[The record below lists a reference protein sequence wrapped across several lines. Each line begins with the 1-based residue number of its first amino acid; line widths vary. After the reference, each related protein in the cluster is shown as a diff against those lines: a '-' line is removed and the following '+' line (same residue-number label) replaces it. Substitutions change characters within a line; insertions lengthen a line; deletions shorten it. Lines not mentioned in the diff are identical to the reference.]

1 MTLSPIA
8 SAARRHPQLAA
19 GLIVVF
25 VVLAFG
31 PVGTLF
37 VDTDLSRVGAA
48 EPNLSPSLEHL
59 LGTDAAGRDLL
70 AVMVAGT
77 PLTLRVGFLAGA
89 VGLGIGIILGFL
101 AGYFGGLVDTLIRG
115 AADVLLTV
123 PGLLFLVVLAT
134 SLRTAVTVDMMALVV
149 ASLAWM
155 LPTRTIRSQVLSMRE
170 RAYVQVARLS
180 GMRDLEIIARE
191 LLPNLLPYLAASFVS
206 AVGAA
211 VLASI
216 GLEALGLGPQNEPT
230 LGMTIYWALYYTSL
244 LRGMWWWWA
253 PPIAMIVLIFHRL
266 VPRLYG
272 IGPHRQSAYMEGL
285 VVSRVVLRVQDLRV
299 HYHTPRGPVRAVESV
314 GFELRAGERLGLV
327 GESGSGKS
335 TTAMALMQLIRPP
348 GRIEGGRVDLDEL
361 ELLSLSEEEM
371 RAVRFSRISLIPQG
385 VMNSLNPVMR
395 VGAQI
400 ADTIEAHEER
410 PDREALQERVRSLL
424 ALVELDPATARM
436 YPHELSGGM
445 KQRIGMAIAV
455 ALRPQVIIA
464 DEPTSALDVV
474 VQKRV
479 MDTLFR
485 VQQELDAAV
494 ILVGHDMGLMA
505 QCVDRIGVMYAG
517 RLAELGPVQS
527 LLEEPLHPYTRML
540 VESLPSLERKGVF
553 RGIPGLPPSLLEPP
567 PGCPFHPR
575 CPQVIDC
582 CSDRVPELE
591 VVAAERQAACHLHT
605 EGFGKPSRG
614 VS

>member
-1 MTLSPIA
+1 
-8 SAARRHPQLAA
+8 
-19 GLIVVF
+19 
-25 VVLAFG
+25 
-31 PVGTLF
+31 
-37 VDTDLSRVGAA
+37 
-48 EPNLSPSLEHL
+48 
-59 LGTDAAGRDLL
+59 
-70 AVMVAGT
+70 
-77 PLTLRVGFLAGA
+77 
-89 VGLGIGIILGFL
+89 
-101 AGYFGGLVDTLIRG
+101 
-115 AADVLLTV
+115 
-123 PGLLFLVVLAT
+123 
-134 SLRTAVTVDMMALVV
+134 
-149 ASLAWM
+149 
-155 LPTRTIRSQVLSMRE
+155 
-170 RAYVQVARLS
+170 
-180 GMRDLEIIARE
+180 
-191 LLPNLLPYLAASFVS
+191 
-206 AVGAA
+206 
-211 VLASI
+211 
-216 GLEALGLGPQNEPT
+216 
-230 LGMTIYWALYYTSL
+230 
-244 LRGMWWWWA
+244 
-253 PPIAMIVLIFHRL
+253 
-266 VPRLYG
+266 
-272 IGPHRQSAYMEGL
+272 MEGL

-299 HYHTPRGPVRAVESV
+299 HYHTPRGPVRAVEGV
-314 GFELRAGERLGLV
+314 GFALRSGERLGLV

-348 GRIEGGRVDLDEL
+348 GRIEGGRVDLDGL
-361 ELLSLSEEEM
+361 ELLSLAEEEM
-371 RAVRFSRISLIPQG
+371 RSVRFSRISLIPQG

-410 PDREALQERVRSLL
+410 PDREALQERVRNLL

-445 KQRIGMAIAV
+445 KQRVGMAIAV

-575 CPQVIDC
+575 CPQVMDS
-582 CSDRVPELE
+582 CSDSVPELE
-591 VVAAERQAACHLHT
+591 EVAAERQAACHLHA
-605 EGFGKPSRG
+605 EGFDKTSASSAESLSRG

>member
-1 MTLSPIA
+1 
-8 SAARRHPQLAA
+8 
-19 GLIVVF
+19 
-25 VVLAFG
+25 
-31 PVGTLF
+31 
-37 VDTDLSRVGAA
+37 
-48 EPNLSPSLEHL
+48 
-59 LGTDAAGRDLL
+59 
-70 AVMVAGT
+70 
-77 PLTLRVGFLAGA
+77 
-89 VGLGIGIILGFL
+89 
-101 AGYFGGLVDTLIRG
+101 
-115 AADVLLTV
+115 
-123 PGLLFLVVLAT
+123 
-134 SLRTAVTVDMMALVV
+134 
-149 ASLAWM
+149 
-155 LPTRTIRSQVLSMRE
+155 
-170 RAYVQVARLS
+170 
-180 GMRDLEIIARE
+180 
-191 LLPNLLPYLAASFVS
+191 
-206 AVGAA
+206 
-211 VLASI
+211 
-216 GLEALGLGPQNEPT
+216 
-230 LGMTIYWALYYTSL
+230 
-244 LRGMWWWWA
+244 
-253 PPIAMIVLIFHRL
+253 
-266 VPRLYG
+266 
-272 IGPHRQSAYMEGL
+272 MEGL

-299 HYHTPRGPVRAVESV
+299 HYHTSRGPVRAVEGV

-361 ELLSLSEEEM
+361 ELLSLAEEEM
-371 RAVRFSRISLIPQG
+371 RSVRFSRISLIPQG

-410 PDREALQERVRSLL
+410 PDREALQERVRNLL

-445 KQRIGMAIAV
+445 KQRVGMAIAV

-485 VQQELDAAV
+485 VQEELDAAV

-517 RLAELGPVQS
+517 RLVELGPVQS

-575 CPQVIDC
+575 CPQVMDR
-582 CSDRVPELE
+582 CSDSVPELE
-591 VVAAERQAACHLHT
+591 EVAAERRAACHLHA
-605 EGFGKPSRG
+605 EGFGKLSRG

>member
-1 MTLSPIA
+1 
-8 SAARRHPQLAA
+8 
-19 GLIVVF
+19 
-25 VVLAFG
+25 
-31 PVGTLF
+31 
-37 VDTDLSRVGAA
+37 
-48 EPNLSPSLEHL
+48 
-59 LGTDAAGRDLL
+59 
-70 AVMVAGT
+70 
-77 PLTLRVGFLAGA
+77 
-89 VGLGIGIILGFL
+89 
-101 AGYFGGLVDTLIRG
+101 
-115 AADVLLTV
+115 
-123 PGLLFLVVLAT
+123 
-134 SLRTAVTVDMMALVV
+134 
-149 ASLAWM
+149 
-155 LPTRTIRSQVLSMRE
+155 
-170 RAYVQVARLS
+170 
-180 GMRDLEIIARE
+180 
-191 LLPNLLPYLAASFVS
+191 
-206 AVGAA
+206 
-211 VLASI
+211 
-216 GLEALGLGPQNEPT
+216 
-230 LGMTIYWALYYTSL
+230 
-244 LRGMWWWWA
+244 
-253 PPIAMIVLIFHRL
+253 
-266 VPRLYG
+266 
-272 IGPHRQSAYMEGL
+272 MEGL

-299 HYHTPRGPVRAVESV
+299 HYHTSRGPVRAVEGV

-348 GRIEGGRVDLDEL
+348 GRIEGGRVELDEL
-361 ELLSLSEEEM
+361 ELLSLAEEEM
-371 RAVRFSRISLIPQG
+371 RGVRFSRISLIPQG

-400 ADTIEAHEER
+400 ADTIEAHEEW

-424 ALVELDPATARM
+424 ALVELDPTTARM

-445 KQRIGMAIAV
+445 KQRVGMAIAV

-575 CPQVIDC
+575 CPQVMDC

-591 VVAAERQAACHLHT
+591 EVVAERRAACHLHA
-605 EGFGKPSRG
+605 EGFDKLSRG

>member
-1 MTLSPIA
+1 
-8 SAARRHPQLAA
+8 
-19 GLIVVF
+19 
-25 VVLAFG
+25 
-31 PVGTLF
+31 
-37 VDTDLSRVGAA
+37 
-48 EPNLSPSLEHL
+48 
-59 LGTDAAGRDLL
+59 
-70 AVMVAGT
+70 
-77 PLTLRVGFLAGA
+77 
-89 VGLGIGIILGFL
+89 
-101 AGYFGGLVDTLIRG
+101 
-115 AADVLLTV
+115 
-123 PGLLFLVVLAT
+123 
-134 SLRTAVTVDMMALVV
+134 
-149 ASLAWM
+149 
-155 LPTRTIRSQVLSMRE
+155 
-170 RAYVQVARLS
+170 
-180 GMRDLEIIARE
+180 
-191 LLPNLLPYLAASFVS
+191 
-206 AVGAA
+206 
-211 VLASI
+211 
-216 GLEALGLGPQNEPT
+216 
-230 LGMTIYWALYYTSL
+230 
-244 LRGMWWWWA
+244 
-253 PPIAMIVLIFHRL
+253 
-266 VPRLYG
+266 
-272 IGPHRQSAYMEGL
+272 MEGL

-299 HYHTPRGPVRAVESV
+299 HYHTPRGPVRAVEGV
-314 GFELRAGERLGLV
+314 GFELRSGERLGLV

-361 ELLSLSEEEM
+361 ELLSLAEEEM
-371 RAVRFSRISLIPQG
+371 RSVRFSRISLIPQG

-445 KQRIGMAIAV
+445 KQRVGMAIAV

-567 PGCPFHPR
+567 PGCPFYPR
-575 CPQVIDC
+575 CPQVMDS
-582 CSDRVPELE
+582 CSDSVPELE
-591 VVAAERQAACHLHT
+591 EVAAERQAACHLHAG
-605 EGFGKPSRG
+605 GFDKLSRG
-614 VS
+614 IS